1 MGGASVLGLL
11 ADEALLGG
19 RLPTLTLT
27 MLQIACAVGLFA
39 WRLEKRERFG
49 LRVCAAACVPLLF
62 TAGFWA
68 LYALL
73 FSAASGGTVS
83 NLAFFWLAAAGQI
96 MFFSLIIA
104 YFTWAVTFLFEATPW
119 TALFCCTAGYA
130 VQNFASG
137 LLELLWTLQVGTG
150 VELTAAM
157 DIGRMLPNALCSVA
171 VYLPFYLLV
180 ARRLSRRGLEEIHE
194 PALLAVMV
202 IVAFGVI
209 GFDIVIKNLTRS
221 EGIPVY
227 MVVALRCVHG
237 LMCAMTYALEYELLV
252 SRHLREE
259 AATTERVLAERERQ
273 YEASRQNIEAINI
286 KCHDIRHQI
295 RHLQGAGG
303 ETIDAAA
310 LADIAREVDVYDSSV
325 HTQNDALDT
334 ILTEKRLV
342 CAREGITLSVVADGA
357 ALGFMSAAE
366 IYSFFGN
373 ALDNAIEAAE
383 KIDDAEC
390 RSISVV
396 VRRAAGVVSIHIEN
410 RFAAGAAPVA
420 GPDGLLA
427 TLKDDQV
434 NHGFGVRS
442 MRLTVERY
450 GGTLATLV
458 QGDTFHVNV
467 MIPER

>member
-1 MGGASVLGLL
+1 MV
-11 ADEALLGG
+11 EALVHTELLDG
-19 RLPTLTLT
+19 RLPTLAFT

-39 WRLEKRERFG
+39 WRLERRDHFFLRLCAVACLPALIAVAFWTAYISFVVSATHTTSG
-49 LRVCAAACVPLLF
+49 L
-62 TAGFWA
+62 FWISIIVQVA
-68 LYALL
+68 
-73 FSAASGGTVS
+73 
-83 NLAFFWLAAAGQI
+83 
-96 MFFSLIIA
+96 FFSLIIG
-104 YFTWAVTFLFEATPW
+104 YFTWAVTFLFEASPW

-137 LLELLWTLQVGTG
+137 LLELLWTLEIGTG
-150 VELTAAM
+150 VELTAQM
-157 DIGRMLPNALCSVA
+157 DLGRIPLNALCSVV
-171 VYLPFYLLV
+171 VYLPFYLLI
-180 ARRLSRRGLEEIHE
+180 ARRLSRRGLEEINE

-202 IVAFGVI
+202 VVALGVI
-209 GFDIVIKNLTRS
+209 GFDLVIKNLT
-221 EGIPVY
+221 EYQGIPVY
-227 MVVALRCVHG
+227 LVTALRCVHG
-237 LMCAMTYALEYELLV
+237 LLCAMTYALEYELLV

-273 YEASRQNIEAINI
+273 YEASRQSIEAINI

-295 RHLQGAGG
+295 RHLQAPGDGAV
-303 ETIDAAA
+303 DAAA
-310 LADIAREVDVYDSSV
+310 LADIAREVDVYDCSV
-325 HTQNDALDT
+325 RTQNDALDT

-383 KIDDAEC
+383 KIEDAER

-396 VRRAAGVVSIHIEN
+396 VRRAAGVVSIHVEN
-410 RFAAGAAPVA
+410 RFAPGAAPVTGA
-420 GPDGLLA
+420 DGLLA
-427 TLKDDQV
+427 TSKKDQV

-458 QGDTFHVNV
+458 QGDTFHVNA
-467 MIPER
+467 MIPQG

>member
-1 MGGASVLGLL
+1 MTYLQVDASF
-11 ADEALLGG
+11 LGG

-27 MLQIACAVGLFA
+27 MLQIAFAVGMFA
-39 WRLEKRERFG
+39 WRLERRERFG
-49 LRVCAAACVPLLF
+49 LRL
-62 TAGFWA
+62 
-68 LYALL
+68 
-73 FSAASGGTVS
+73 
-83 NLAFFWLAAAGQI
+83 LAAALVPGLFALGFWSVWGLLFNGAGDIAESTAFWASIASQI
-96 MFFSLIIA
+96 VFFSLVIG
-104 YFTWAVTFLFEATPW
+104 YFSWVVTFLFEASPW

-157 DIGRMLPNALCSVA
+157 DVGRIPANALCSAA
-171 VYLPFYLLV
+171 VYVPFYLLV
-180 ARRLSRRGLEEIHE
+180 VRRLSRRGLEEIHE

-202 IVAFGVI
+202 VVAFGII
-209 GFDIVIKNLTRS
+209 GFDLVIKNLTRS
-221 EGIPVY
+221 AGVAIY
-227 MVVALRCVHG
+227 MVVSLRCVHG

-295 RHLQGAGG
+295 RQLRAADGQV
-303 ETIDAAA
+303 IDPAA
-310 LADIAREVDVYDSSV
+310 LCDIAREVDVYDSSV

-342 CAREGITLSVVADGA
+342 CAREHITLSVVADGE

-373 ALDNAIEAAE
+373 ALDNAIEAVRQ
-383 KIDDAEC
+383 IDDAGA

-396 VRRAAGVVSIHIEN
+396 VRRAAGVVSIHVEN
-410 RFAAGAAPVA
+410 RFAAGSAPA
-420 GPDGLLA
+420 FGADGFLA
-427 TLKDDQV
+427 TSKKDQV

-442 MRLTVERY
+442 MRLCVERY

-458 QGDTFHVNV
+458 QGNTFHVNA
-467 MIPER
+467 MIPVE

>member
-1 MGGASVLGLL
+1 MTPSALGDPSLF
-11 ADEALLGG
+11 DG
-19 RLPTLTLT
+19 RLPNLLFT
-27 MLQIACAVGLFA
+27 MLQLACAVGLFA
-39 WRLEKRERFG
+39 WRLERRDRFG
-49 LRVCAAACVPLLF
+49 LRLCAAACAPC
-62 TAGFWA
+62 
-68 LYALL
+68 L
-73 FSAASGGTVS
+73 FSAA
-83 NLAFFWLAAAGQI
+83 FWASWAAGAPAAFATNATESGAFWANMAAQVV
-96 MFFSLIIA
+96 FFSLIIG
-104 YFTWAVTFLFEATPW
+104 YFTWAVMFLFEAGPW

-150 VELTAAM
+150 VELTAQM
-157 DIGRMLPNALCSVA
+157 DMGRIPMNALCSLA
-171 VYLPFYLLV
+171 VYVPFYLLV
-180 ARRLSRRGLEEIHE
+180 VRRLSRRGLEEIHE
-194 PALLAVMV
+194 PGLLVVMV
-202 IVAFGVI
+202 VVALGII
-209 GFDIVIKNLTRS
+209 GFDIVIKTLTRS

-237 LMCAMTYALEYELLV
+237 LLCCMTYALEYELLV

-273 YEASRQNIEAINI
+273 YETSRQNIEAINI

-295 RHLQGAGG
+295 RHLREGGAGAL
-303 ETIDAAA
+303 DAAA
-310 LADIAREVDVYDSSV
+310 LADIAREIDVYDCSV
-325 HTQNDALDT
+325 RTQNDALDT

-357 ALGFMSAAE
+357 ALNFMSAAE

-383 KIDDAEC
+383 KIADEDL

-396 VRRAAGVVSIHIEN
+396 VRQAAGVVSIHIEN
-410 RFAAGAAPVA
+410 RFAANAAPVA
-420 GPDGLLA
+420 GADGLLA
-427 TLKDDQV
+427 TSKGDAA

-442 MRLTVERY
+442 MRLTAERY

-458 QGDTFHVNV
+458 QGDTFHVNA
-467 MIPER
+467 MIPAR